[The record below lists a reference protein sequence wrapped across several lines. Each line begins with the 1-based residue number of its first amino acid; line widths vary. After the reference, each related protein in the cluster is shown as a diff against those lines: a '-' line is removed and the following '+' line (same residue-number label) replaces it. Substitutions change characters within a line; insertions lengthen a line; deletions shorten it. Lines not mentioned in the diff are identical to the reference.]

1 MVSAQDADR
10 PDLFHRNRSPCA
22 IARRGTKV
30 PEAMA
35 DHADIDRQ
43 LRALIPRL
51 QRFAQWLCRDPVAT
65 DDLVQTTLERALS
78 RWSERRDPEALRA
91 WLFAIL
97 YRQFLDSRRRAKR
110 YAWLLDRIRPGEDV
124 EQPSAEGEVFAQSV
138 LRAFERLPA
147 EQRSLLYC
155 VSVEGLSYRELAEM
169 LDVPIG
175 TVMSRLSRAREA
187 LARLS
192 DGDSSTQAL
201 RSLK

>member
-1 MVSAQDADR
+1 MGD
-10 PDLFHRNRSPCA
+10 
-22 IARRGTKV
+22 T
-30 PEAMA
+30 
-35 DHADIDRQ
+35 ADIDSQ
-43 LRALIPRL
+43 LRELIPRL
-51 QRFAQWLCRDPVAT
+51 RRFAQWLCRDPAAT

-78 RWSERRDPEALRA
+78 RWSDRRDPEALRA

-97 YRQFLDSRRRAKR
+97 YRQFLDGRRHARR
-110 YAWLLDRIRPGEDV
+110 YAWLLERIRPGDEP

-169 LDVPIG
+169 LGVPIG

-192 DGDSSTQAL
+192 DGDSASQGL
-201 RSLK
+201 RFLK